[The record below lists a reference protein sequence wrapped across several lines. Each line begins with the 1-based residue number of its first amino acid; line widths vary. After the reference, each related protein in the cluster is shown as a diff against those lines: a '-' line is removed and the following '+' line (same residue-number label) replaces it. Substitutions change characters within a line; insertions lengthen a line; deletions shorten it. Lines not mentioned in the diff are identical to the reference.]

1 MRTGTAATR
10 ETVSQAWSPVLTAAG
25 VEGQE
30 LGRQILALAHQVA
43 VHSLPGPLTDPG
55 REAEDKVALA
65 RRLFTGTVDE
75 RVVDLLSAM
84 VRGRWSKAVD
94 LVSALHDLGIEAI
107 LAGAHADGSVK
118 QIEQQ
123 LFEVH
128 EQIADNR
135 ELREAL
141 TPSRRTSTE
150 ARVRLVEAVFA
161 PHVSAPAMSLVD
173 WCVRHR
179 AEGGPLRNLRRV
191 VELAAEMRQR
201 TIVDVVTAIPMTSA
215 QEARLRTIL
224 ERRLSTRIEL
234 NCEVDSAVIGGARIS
249 TRNYVMD
256 RTVSSAVAELRTRL
270 AG

>member
-10 ETVSQAWSPVLTAAG
+10 QTVSQAWSPVLTAAG

-43 VHSLPGPLTDPG
+43 VHSLPAPLTDPG
-55 REAEDKVALA
+55 REPEDKVALA

-107 LAGAHADGSVK
+107 LAGAHADGSVAE
-118 QIEQQ
+118 I
-123 LFEVH
+123 EVH

-141 TPSRRTSTE
+141 TPSRRTGTE
-150 ARVRLVEAVFA
+150 ARVRLAEAVFA
-161 PHVSAPAMSLVD
+161 PHISAPAMSLVD
-173 WCVRHR
+173 WCVRHH

-215 QEARLRTIL
+215 QEERLRAIL
-224 ERRLSTRIEL
+224 ERRLSTRIDL

-256 RTVSSAVAELRTRL
+256 RTVRSAVAELRTRL

>member
-10 ETVSQAWSPVLTAAG
+10 ETVSQAWSPVLTTAG

-43 VHSLPGPLTDPG
+43 VHSLSGPLTDPG
-55 REAEDKVALA
+55 REPEDKVVLA
-65 RRLFTGTVDE
+65 RRLFEGTVDG
-75 RVVDLLSAM
+75 RVVDLLTAM
-84 VRGRWSKAVD
+84 VRGRWSKPVD
-94 LVSALHDLGIEAI
+94 LISALHDLGIEAI
-107 LAGAHADGSVK
+107 LAGAHVDGTTDE
-118 QIEQQ
+118 IEQQ

-128 EQIADNR
+128 EQVADNR

-141 TPSRRTSTE
+141 TPSRRTRTE
-150 ARVRLVEAVFA
+150 ARVRLAEAVFGS
-161 PHVSAPAMSLVD
+161 HISVPAMSLVR

-179 AEGGPLRNLRRV
+179 TEGGPLRNLRRV

-215 QEARLRTIL
+215 QEERLRTIL
-224 ERRLSTRIEL
+224 ERRLDTRIDL

-256 RTVSSAVAELRTRL
+256 RTVHSAVAELRARL

>member
-1 MRTGTAATR
+1 MRTGTSATR
-10 ETVSQAWSPVLTAAG
+10 ETVNQAWSPVLTAAG

-107 LAGAHADGSVK
+107 LAGAHADGSAEE
-118 QIEQQ
+118 IEQQ

-128 EQIADNR
+128 EQIADDR
-135 ELREAL
+135 ELREA
-141 TPSRRTSTE
+141 RT
-150 ARVRLVEAVFA
+150 RLAESVFA
-161 PHVSAPAMSLVD
+161 PHISAPAMSLVS
-173 WCVRHR
+173 WCVRHH

-191 VELAAEMRQR
+191 VELAAEMRHR

-215 QEARLRTIL
+215 QEERLRTIL
-224 ERRLSTRIEL
+224 ERRLDTRIDL

-256 RTVSSAVAELRTRL
+256 RTVRSAVAELRARL

>member
-10 ETVSQAWSPVLTAAG
+10 QTVSQAWSPVLTAAG

-43 VHSLPGPLTDPG
+43 VNSLPAPLTDPG
-55 REAEDKVALA
+55 REPEDKVALA

-107 LAGAHADGSVK
+107 LAGAHADGSAEE
-118 QIEQQ
+118 IEQQ

-141 TPSRRTSTE
+141 TPSRRTGTE
-150 ARVRLVEAVFA
+150 ARVRLAEAVFA
-161 PHVSAPAMSLVD
+161 PHISAPAMSLVD
-173 WCVRHR
+173 WCVRHH
-179 AEGGPLRNLRRV
+179 AEGGPLRNLRR

-201 TIVDVVTAIPMTSA
+201 TIVDVVTAIPMTQA
-215 QEARLRTIL
+215 QEERLRTIL
-224 ERRLSTRIEL
+224 ERRLGTRIDL

-256 RTVSSAVAELRTRL
+256 RTVRSAVAELRTRL